1 MGDAGEGLV
10 DAESRLA
17 ERMEEREQEKRKAR
31 QGGKGPDPERARQ
44 LESFRLARTE
54 MQRQLELTTHD
65 TRKQQLKQAIAELDR
80 RITELSK
87 PYPGVTAVLYYHQAT
102 KHSFHRFA

>member
-31 QGGKGPDPERARQ
+31 QAGKGGDPERARQ
-44 LESFRLARTE
+44 LESLRLARTE
-54 MQRQLELTTHD
+54 MQRQLDVSTHE
-65 TRKQQLKQAIAELDR
+65 TRKKQLGQAIAELDR
-80 RITELSK
+80 RIKELSK
-87 PYPGVTAVLYYHQAT
+87 
-102 KHSFHRFA
+102 